1 MPYQQNSRSNS
12 SAMALARGLGWFSI
26 GLGLT
31 EMLMPRMLTEQ
42 MGMQGK
48 ESLLRFYGARE
59 MAAGIGILMSD
70 NPGPWIWGRVAGD
83 ALDLAT
89 LATGLDKQNPR
100 KGNVAIALAAVAGV
114 TALDC
119 ISAQAS
125 PARRTVK
132 ASRCAITAIAVA
144 CHARR
149 KKCAAPQETISP
161 RRATCAPRRR
171 CAPSRANPPRS
182 ARPWS
187 IRELDAPQ
195 TAGGPCRP
203 AALSCYG
210 YSWP

>member
-1 MPYQQNSRSNS
+1 MANQQNSRSNG

-42 MGMQGK
+42 MGMEGK
-48 ESLLRFYGARE
+48 ESLLRIYGARE
-59 MAAGIGILMSD
+59 MAAGVGILMSD

-119 ISAQAS
+119 ISAQALTGTS
-125 PARRTVK
+125 RPAPDYSDRRGMPRPPEQMRGIARKDFTPPRDMRTPEALRPFTSQS
-132 ASRCAITAIAVA
+132 ASERPPME
-144 CHARR
+144 H
-149 KKCAAPQETISP
+149 
-161 RRATCAPRRR
+161 
-171 CAPSRANPPRS
+171 SRA
-182 ARPWS
+182 
-187 IRELDAPQ
+187 
-195 TAGGPCRP
+195 
-203 AALSCYG
+203 
-210 YSWP
+210 

>member
-83 ALDLAT
+83 ALDRAT

-119 ISAQAS
+119 ISAQALTSAADGKGQPVRDYSDRRGMPRPPEEMRGTARNDFTPPRDMRTPEALRPFTSQSASQRS
-125 PARRTVK
+125 PME
-132 ASRCAITAIAVA
+132 
-144 CHARR
+144 H
-149 KKCAAPQETISP
+149 
-161 RRATCAPRRR
+161 
-171 CAPSRANPPRS
+171 SRA
-182 ARPWS
+182 
-187 IRELDAPQ
+187 
-195 TAGGPCRP
+195 
-203 AALSCYG
+203 
-210 YSWP
+210 

>member
-1 MPYQQNSRSNS
+1 MAYRQNSRANG

-70 NPGPWIWGRVAGD
+70 NPGPWVWGRVAGD

-89 LATGLDKQNPR
+89 LATGLDEQNPR
-100 KGNVAIALAAVAGV
+100 KGNVAIALAAVAGI

-119 ISAQAS
+119 ITAKTLTSSSRSRAVPDYSDRRGLPRPPEEMRGA
-125 PARRTVK
+125 ARKDFT
-132 ASRCAITAIAVA
+132 
-144 CHARR
+144 
-149 KKCAAPQETISP
+149 
-161 RRATCAPRRR
+161 APRDMRTPDALR
-171 CAPSRANPPRS
+171 PFTGRSDSERSPMEHSRA
-182 ARPWS
+182 
-187 IRELDAPQ
+187 
-195 TAGGPCRP
+195 
-203 AALSCYG
+203 
-210 YSWP
+210 

>member
-1 MPYQQNSRSNS
+1 
-12 SAMALARGLGWFSI
+12 MALARGLGWFSI
-26 GLGLT
+26 GLGLA
-31 EMLMPRMLTEQ
+31 EMLAPRMLTEQ

-48 ESLLRFYGARE
+48 EPLLRFYGARE

-119 ISAQAS
+119 ISAQALTGHE
-125 PARRTVK
+125 AGRRP
-132 ASRCAITAIAVA
+132 ITATAAA
-144 CHARR
+144 CRGRR
-149 KKCAAPQETISP
+149 KRCAAPQERISP

-171 CAPSRANPPRS
+171 CGPSRANRPRS
-182 ARPWS
+182 ARRWS
-187 IRELDAPQ
+187 IRELDTPLRNPP
-195 TAGGPCRP
+195 GRPCRP
-203 AALSCYG
+203 GGFSI
-210 YSWP
+210 

>member
-1 MPYQQNSRSNS
+1 MAYQQNSRSNG

-31 EMLMPRMLTEQ
+31 EMLMPRVLTEQ

-70 NPGPWIWGRVAGD
+70 NPGPWVWGRVAGD

-89 LATGLDKQNPR
+89 LATGLDEQNPR

-119 ISAQAS
+119 ITAKTLTGTSRHSRPVPDYSDRCGMPRPPEEMRGIARKDFTPPRDMRTPEALRSFTSQPERS
-125 PARRTVK
+125 PME
-132 ASRCAITAIAVA
+132 
-144 CHARR
+144 H
-149 KKCAAPQETISP
+149 
-161 RRATCAPRRR
+161 
-171 CAPSRANPPRS
+171 SRA
-182 ARPWS
+182 
-187 IRELDAPQ
+187 
-195 TAGGPCRP
+195 
-203 AALSCYG
+203 
-210 YSWP
+210 

>member
-1 MPYQQNSRSNS
+1 MAYRHNSRANG

-42 MGMQGK
+42 MGMEGK

-70 NPGPWIWGRVAGD
+70 NPGPWLWGRVAGD

-89 LATGLDKQNPR
+89 LATGLDEQNPR

-119 ISAQAS
+119 ISARALTNTSRPVPDYSDRRGMPRPPEEMRGIARKDFTPPHDMRTPEALRPFTSQPAS
-125 PARRTVK
+125 DR
-132 ASRCAITAIAVA
+132 
-144 CHARR
+144 
-149 KKCAAPQETISP
+149 SP
-161 RRATCAPRRR
+161 VEHLRA
-171 CAPSRANPPRS
+171 
-182 ARPWS
+182 
-187 IRELDAPQ
+187 
-195 TAGGPCRP
+195 
-203 AALSCYG
+203 
-210 YSWP
+210 